1 MNHVDKQKGF
11 TLIELMLAMG
21 FVSALLIAVAMT
33 VIQIANIYN
42 RGITLKDVNQ
52 AGRSIASEL
61 QRSIAGS
68 ASFNIDS
75 GVGSRYIQQS
85 LNGKNA
91 GGRLCIGQYS
101 YIWNYGSAIKPND
114 TSSSPNLYL
123 DPDLGRQIRF
133 VKVIDPNANY
143 CIKDINGKYP
153 SIKLSD
159 SVELLDD
166 VQDRHDLAIHSF
178 SISSTPS
185 ASDTAYDAKTG
196 QRLYSIEFLI
206 GTNDQTALMHD
217 SGLVVTGCL
226 PPSDPNS
233 DPSYCSV
240 NQFNIVARA
249 GNTIK

>member
-123 DPDLGRQIRF
+123 DP
-133 VKVIDPNANY
+133 
-143 CIKDINGKYP
+143 
-153 SIKLSD
+153 
-159 SVELLDD
+159 
-166 VQDRHDLAIHSF
+166 
-178 SISSTPS
+178 